1 MKNFYYR
8 NPDVNRLE
16 IKVPE
21 EKENPA
27 KTALILAIFKM
38 PFMHKLTKSMAEN
51 TYVRSKG
58 QNILKTKIDSNTSKT
73 LEQQMQRLRV
83 KQLTQLCKVFN
94 TPIRKGFV
102 ERWAT
107 WSAWNAFQSAATPAI
122 LVSEALEVTV
132 DYEKLPVA
140 KGSLEFEIENVSI
153 SSDSDSGTLTVT
165 SPASDYGFGSEPTDT
180 LQLVV
185 LEKEKM
191 RSRIYQV
198 GMRGEDCT
206 ESVTLPA
213 GWKLAN
219 VAAYVFMLS
228 KNGRK
233 ASNSVY
239 VPID

>member
-83 KQLTQLCKVFN
+83 KQLTQLCKVLN

-153 SSDSDSGTLTVT
+153 SSDSDAGTLTVT

-180 LQLVV
+180 LQLGGPG
-185 LEKEKM
+185 E
-191 RSRIYQV
+191 
-198 GMRGEDCT
+198 GEDAQPH
-206 ESVTLPA
+206 LPGRHA
-213 GWKLAN
+213 GRGLHGERDAPRRLEVGERCRVCVHAVQEWAEGIEFGLRA
-219 VAAYVFMLS
+219 
-228 KNGRK
+228 
-233 ASNSVY
+233 
-239 VPID
+239 D